1 MRPLKIGLM
10 SDYTIVNLGD
20 VENVAPR
27 FQMPEGMDV
36 RFPKRQLGC
45 TIGGVGIEKLPP
57 GVRTPFGH
65 THSQQEELYVVTEG
79 SGRVKIDEEVHD
91 LRTWDIVRV
100 GPNTMRNFEGG
111 PDGITYIAFGAP
123 IAEQNDGEIV
133 PGWWTD

>member
-1 MRPLKIGLM
+1 M

-20 VENVAPR
+20 VENVAPK

-36 RFPKRQLGC
+36 RFPRRMLGC
-45 TIGGVGIEKLPP
+45 KQGGVGVEKLAP

-65 THSQQEELYVVTEG
+65 THSEQEEIYVVAEG
-79 SGRVKIDEEVHD
+79 SGRVKLDDEIRE

-100 GPNTMRNFEGG
+100 GPGVMRNFEGG

-123 IAEQNDGEIV
+123 LGEENDGEIV
-133 PGWWTD
+133 PGWWSE

>member
-1 MRPLKIGLM
+1 M

-20 VENVAPR
+20 VENVAPK

-45 TIGGVGIEKLPP
+45 TIGGVGVEKLPP

-65 THSQQEELYVVTEG
+65 THSEQEELYVVTEG

-133 PGWWTD
+133 PGWWAD